1 MTIMYH
7 LENLQVFLN
16 DSLILWATPLLYY
29 YALD

>member
-7 LENLQVFLN
+7 LENLFLN